1 MIPITRLLM
10 LVSVFHHEHDESG
23 LQTAGRES
31 LIQGGPEAEHLDL
44 TGIPSSSDLS
54 VGGLHA

>member
-23 LQTAGRES
+23 MRIPAKT

-54 VGGLHA
+54 IGRLHA